1 MTPTPHS
8 AASIKG
14 SSLFVLSYSIGLS
27 FAAPTSGSPPAPAK
41 GRNPGKRPSS
51 SRPDRELRLSEP
63 AADRRPPNN
72 IAVIPSVMLP
82 SLCRL
87 ARRRKARFPVFHSC
101 SFAFGRAENFG
112 EQIGITPAPANV
124 LGRRPMLR
132 AAVSRFQR
140 SPAGL
145 VWPGRSWGAGLSPHR
160 STASA

>member
-1 MTPTPHS
+1 MLS
-8 AASIKG
+8 ASG
-14 SSLFVLSYSIGLS
+14 GDDGREPRPDLFQFGNV
-27 FAAPTSGSPPAPAK
+27 SGPPFSCSPPGIAVAPQ
-41 GRNPGKRPSS
+41 
-51 SRPDRELRLSEP
+51 PDRELRLSEP